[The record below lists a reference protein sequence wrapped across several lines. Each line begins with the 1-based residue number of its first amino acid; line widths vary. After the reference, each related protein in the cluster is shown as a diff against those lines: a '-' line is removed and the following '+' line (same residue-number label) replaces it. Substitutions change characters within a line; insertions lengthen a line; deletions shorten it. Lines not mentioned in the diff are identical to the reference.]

1 MNLKNNELGW
11 SKKESISIDGV
22 DLNNYQS
29 KKDNKLTTT
38 DKTIVGAINELNPY
52 INYIK
57 NDKYYL
63 LSEELAKSNKTIN
76 EIIMEKKRILIDG
89 VYEITDTIILTGSG
103 FNIKGIGYAKI
114 IQTTPGKAT
123 FQLGNNGVAFSVSS
137 ISDLIIEGNR
147 NTETSK
153 TGSGIL
159 VDFAY
164 GVKFSNICVYHCGGY
179 GLECKNESNKN
190 GLWITKFDKCT
201 FSYNYK
207 GGVYFNHSNG
217 TQFNDIS
224 FYLCTIQGNGF
235 KTNADG
241 TCSRPSGASEA
252 LENYGDGLSVSG
264 TAISIIGCDSE
275 GNGSAGIRLN
285 NGYKSGIA
293 ITGNYLEPNFLTNF
307 YITKSIIDFF
317 CKGNYMMESNN
328 YKLGKYYIEN
338 NVSENDLIDTQ
349 FIDKKRLL
357 NTDNHIKI
365 FTQTHNNIKDCYYTF
380 NKGFDSNFKITMK
393 YKSLMNH
400 GYMSFGLNYRNKK
413 ESKPL
418 STRINKS
425 TLKSNICKIQSINNN
440 VITLDSNLV
449 ETDSTWT
456 KLYIHCHS
464 NNLPEYK
471 GTFGWC
477 VGVVSNSLLIDSTD
491 VNILNNII
499 TLSNLSDFDLEMIKK
514 CTHVTLQ
521 TPIVNSS
528 ESVFD
533 FMRIPVSTDK
543 YNTLVYY
550 NSTLQ
555 TDDFAEAREIIDYCS
570 IWGMPCHYENANHIM
585 DYLKLEQTDIVYIK
599 ETDLN
604 KISNPYNGMKVFTL
618 DTHKYL
624 TYHNG
629 EYI

>member
-1 MNLKNNELGW
+1 MDNLGW

-22 DLNNYQS
+22 DLSNYQS
-29 KKDNKLTTT
+29 KQDNGLTTT
-38 DKTIVGAINELNPY
+38 NKTIVGAINELNPY

-89 VYEITDTIILTGSG
+89 VYEITDTIILSGSG
-103 FNIKGIGYAKI
+103 FNIKGIGNAKI
-114 IQTTPGKAT
+114 TQTTPGKAT
-123 FQLGNNGVAFSVSS
+123 FQLGHNGVAFNNSYM
-137 ISDLIIEGNR
+137 SDLIIEGKK

-164 GVKFSNICVYHCGGY
+164 GVKFSNVRVYDCGGY
-179 GLECKNESNKN
+179 GLECKNLSASN
-190 GLWITKFDKCT
+190 GLWIAKFDKCI
-201 FSYNYK
+201 FSSNYK
-207 GGVYFNHSNG
+207 GGVYFNHSNSA
-217 TQFNDIS
+217 QFNDIS
-224 FYLCTIQGNGF
+224 FYLCTIQANGF

-241 TCSRPSGASEA
+241 TCGRPSGKFEA
-252 LENYGDGLSVSG
+252 LEDYGDGFSVSG
-264 TAISIIGCDSE
+264 VAISIIGCDIE

-285 NGYKSGIA
+285 NGYKSGFA
-293 ITGNYLEPNFLTNF
+293 ITGNYLEPNYLTNF
-307 YITKSIIDFF
+307 YITKSITDFF
-317 CKGNYMMESNN
+317 CKGNYMMFSGN
-328 YKLGKYYIEN
+328 YKLGQYYID
-338 NVSENDLIDTQ
+338 NDVDEYELVNTQ
-349 FIDKKRLL
+349 FIDNIRLL

-365 FTQTHNNIKDCYYTF
+365 LTQAHSDRKDTYYTF
-380 NKGFDSNFKITMK
+380 DKGFDSNFKITMK
-393 YKSLMNH
+393 YKSLINH
-400 GYMSFGLNYRNKK
+400 GYMAFGLIYRSKK
-413 ESKPL
+413 ENKTL

-425 TLKSNICKIQSINNN
+425 TLKSNVCKIQSVNNN
-440 VITLDSNLV
+440 IITLDSNLV

-471 GTFGWC
+471 GTFGWIA
-477 VGVVSNSLLIDSTD
+477 GTANNSLLINSTD
-491 VNILNNII
+491 VSISDNII
-499 TLSNLSDFDLEMIKK
+499 TLSNLSDSNLEMIKK

-521 TPIVNSS
+521 TPIDNGS
-528 ESVFD
+528 ESLFD
-533 FMRIPVSTDK
+533 FMQIPVSTDK

-555 TDDFAEAREIIDYCS
+555 TDDFAEAKEIIDYCS
-570 IWGMPCHYENANHIM
+570 IWGTPGDYNNANHII

-604 KISNPYNGMKVFTL
+604 KISNPYNNMTVFTL

-624 TYHNG
+624 TYYNG
-629 EYI
+629 QYV

>member
-1 MNLKNNELGW
+1 MDNLGW

-22 DLNNYQS
+22 DLSNYQS
-29 KKDNKLTTT
+29 KQDNGLTTT
-38 DKTIVGAINELNPY
+38 NKTIVGAINELNPY

-63 LSEELAKSNKTIN
+63 LSEELAKSNKTIS
-76 EIIMEKKRILIDG
+76 EIIMEKRRVLIDG
-89 VYEITDTIILTGSG
+89 VYRITDTIILSGSG
-103 FNIKGIGYAKI
+103 FNIKGIGNAKI
-114 IQTTPGKAT
+114 IQTTPGKAA
-123 FQLGNNGVAFSVSS
+123 FQLGDNGVAFSGAH

-147 NTETSK
+147 DTETSR

-164 GVKFSNICVYHCGGY
+164 GVKFSNIYVYHCGGY

-190 GLWITKFDKCT
+190 GLWIAKFDKCT

-224 FYLCTIQGNGF
+224 FYLCTIQANGF

-264 TAISIIGCDSE
+264 TGISIIGCDSE

-285 NGYKSGIA
+285 NGYKSGIT
-293 ITGNYLEPNFLTNF
+293 ITGNYLEPNYLTNF

-317 CKGNYMMESNN
+317 CKGNYMMSSGN
-328 YKLGKYYIEN
+328 YKLGRYYIEN
-338 NVSENDLIDTQ
+338 NVNEYDLVNTQ
-349 FIDKKRLL
+349 FIDNKRLL

-365 FTQTHNNIKDCYYTF
+365 FTQAHNNSQDSYYTF
-380 NKGFDSNFKITMK
+380 DKTFDSNFKITMK
-393 YKSLMNH
+393 YKSLINH
-400 GYMSFGLNYRNKK
+400 GYMSFGLIYRNQK
-413 ESKPL
+413 ERKVL

-425 TLKSNICKIQSINNN
+425 TLKSNVCKIQSVNNN

-449 ETDSTWT
+449 ATDSTWT

-471 GTFGWC
+471 GTFGW
-477 VGVVSNSLLIDSTD
+477 VIGTESKSLLIDSAD
-491 VNILNNII
+491 VNISNNTI
-499 TLSNLSDFDLEMIKK
+499 TLSNLSASNLEMIKK

-521 TPIVNSS
+521 IPNNNGS
-528 ESVFD
+528 ESIFD
-533 FMRIPVSTDK
+533 YIQIPVSTDK

-555 TDDFAEAREIIDYCS
+555 TDDFAEAKEIIDYCG
-570 IWGMPCHYENANHIM
+570 IWGMPSNYNNANHII

-604 KISNPYNGMKVFTL
+604 KISNPYNNMTVFTL

-624 TYHNG
+624 TYYNG
-629 EYI
+629 QYV